1 MAGIKTNYLN
11 YLKSIKQS
19 LIDAGYTSFD
29 AERMSNEYLVYD
41 YILNQESL
49 DEDIKKHVK
58 EESIE
63 ADKDY
68 IAKLDEDILNFMI
81 NCSKEAT
88 AALTEEVLHGS
99 EYSYTKKINP
109 SKTSELAT
117 EALYAY
123 SYEHFEKLNEL
134 FESESVT
141 FTDGKSS
148 YNPTTDT
155 IQLHAATDIEA
166 PFSLVH
172 EFIHSLT
179 YENVEADLTIEDSNN
194 ILDLFLE
201 KDIKRSSMMEIPSY
215 AFEHYFTG
223 YLLKNHKRYAEDVK
237 AYNRM
242 RIRKTLDAALIFK
255 VYKRLYNDSLNGVK
269 IDARKINEVCNDMVA
284 LGLNPVHV
292 AEIMNIIIKIFKDID
307 LDAALGA
314 SPYESLYTHAV
325 SDILGYYLFYK
336 TVESEDKAYL
346 DTITTNLFNMSK
358 EDVFEYLGLVK
369 NAEINKEAVK
379 EMQKVYTNNVK
390 KFW

>member
-58 EESIE
+58 EESVE
-63 ADKDY
+63 EDKDY
-68 IAKLDEDILNFMI
+68 IAKLDEDIINFMI

-88 AALTEEVLHGS
+88 ASLTEELLHGS
-99 EYSYTKKINP
+99 KYSYTKKINP

-123 SYEHFEKLNEL
+123 SYEHFEKLNKL
-134 FESESVT
+134 FEEESVT
-141 FTDGKSS
+141 FTDKESS
-148 YNPTTDT
+148 YDPNSDT
-155 IQLHAATDIEA
+155 IELHVATDIEA

-179 YENVEADLTIEDSNN
+179 YENVEADLIIEDSNN
-194 ILDLFLE
+194 ILDLSLE
-201 KDIKRSSMMEIPSY
+201 KDNKRSSMMEVPSY

-237 AYNRM
+237 EYNRM
-242 RIRKTLDAALIFK
+242 RIRKSLDAALIFK

-269 IDARKINEVCNDMVA
+269 IDARKINEICNDMVA

-292 AEIMNIIIKIFKDID
+292 AKIMDVIIKIFKDID

-314 SPYESLYTHAV
+314 SPYESLYTHAGRDV
-325 SDILGYYLFYK
+325 LGYYLFYK
-336 TVESEDKAYL
+336 AVENDDKSYL
-346 DTITTNLFNMSK
+346 DTITSNLFNMSK

-369 NAEINKEAVK
+369 NSKINKDAIK
-379 EMQKVYTNNVK
+379 EMQKVYINNIK